1 MKVEKLKQYLLRKHT
16 KETAKS
22 YLYNIENYI
31 AFNPKA
37 KHYGH
42 KDVVQ
47 YIAKLNVK
55 YCQSTT
61 ATAILSAIKK
71 YYNYLM
77 ETGQRND
84 HPCRSLVIC
93 RGKQNIQTQNLFTSA
108 ELKVLLNRVN
118 RFADLELRNKVI
130 ISFLIYQGL
139 TSKELVNLSTN
150 DIDMDEAT
158 VYIKATT
165 KTSRRIL
172 KLDSTQIMLL
182 YKYMTEHR
190 KNLSTTI
197 TNKLL
202 IGSRGEAYTVDGINR
217 MLIPLKH
224 FFPERTLN
232 ATTIRQS
239 VIANWLNE
247 KNIALENVQLMAGQK
262 FPSSTERYK
271 RIDADE
277 QRKWINKYHPLK

>member
-37 KHYGH
+37 KRYGH

-61 ATAILSAIKK
+61 TTAILSAIKK

-93 RGKQNIQTQNLFTSA
+93 RGKQNIQTQNLFTST

-262 FPSSTERYK
+262 F
-271 RIDADE
+271 
-277 QRKWINKYHPLK
+277 L

>member
-37 KHYGH
+37 KRYGN

-47 YIAKLNVK
+47 YIAQLNVK

-84 HPCRSLVIC
+84 HPCKSLIIR
-93 RGKQNIQTQNLFTSA
+93 RGKQNIQTQNLFTST

-139 TSKELVNLSTN
+139 TSKELVNLSTD

-190 KNLSTTI
+190 KNLSTKI

-217 MLIPLKH
+217 MLKPLKH

-271 RIDADE
+271 RIDAEE